1 MPNISDL
8 FKNLTKEEIDFF
20 IKENKG
26 LRRSL
31 KRGEEVFSQ
40 GEIPNYLFI
49 LEEGSVVVENIS
61 ENGNRSIVNRFS
73 KPGTVFGEV
82 YLYLPE
88 RSYDYS
94 CVCDVDSTI
103 LAIPKTALVMSGDN
117 FKNSK
122 VINNMLLILSE
133 KAFYLNQK
141 LLIQSGKTLR
151 EKLSRFFLSNSK
163 ESSLELEFNREE
175 LADFLGVTRPSISRE
190 IMNMKRD
197 GLIDVVGNK
206 VILNKEMLENI
217 F

>member
-8 FKNLTKEEIDFF
+8 FKNLTKEEIDSF

-122 VINNMLLILSE
+122 VVNNMLLILSE
-133 KAFYLNQK
+133 KAFYLNKK

-206 VILNKEMLENI
+206 IILNKEMLENL

>member
-8 FKNLTKEEIDFF
+8 FKNLTKEEIDSF

-122 VINNMLLILSE
+122 VVNNMLLILSE

-175 LADFLGVTRPSISRE
+175 LADFFGVTRPSISRE

-206 VILNKEMLENI
+206 VILNKEMLENL

>member
-8 FKNLTKEEIDFF
+8 FKNLTKEEIDSF

-49 LEEGSVVVENIS
+49 LEEGSVVVENVS

-88 RSYDYS
+88 RPYDYS
-94 CVCDVDSTI
+94 CVCDVYSTI
-103 LAIPKTALVMSGDN
+103 LAIPKTAFVMNCDN

-122 VINNMLLILSE
+122 VVNNMLLILSQ

-151 EKLSRFFLSNSK
+151 EKLYRFFLSNSK

-206 VILNKEMLENI
+206 VILNKEKLENL

>member
-8 FKNLTKEEIDFF
+8 FKNLTKEEIDSF

-40 GEIPNYLFI
+40 GETPNYLFI

-122 VINNMLLILSE
+122 VVNNMLLILSE

-206 VILNKEMLENI
+206 VILNKERLENL

>member
-8 FKNLTKEEIDFF
+8 FKNLTKEEIDSF

-40 GEIPNYLFI
+40 GETPNYLFI

-73 KPGTVFGEV
+73 KQGTVFGEV

-94 CVCDVDSTI
+94 GVCDVDSTI

-122 VINNMLLILSE
+122 VVNNMLLILSE

-206 VILNKEMLENI
+206 VILNKEMLENL

>member
-8 FKNLTKEEIDFF
+8 FKNLTKEEIDSF

-88 RSYDYS
+88 RPYDYS

-103 LAIPKTALVMSGDN
+103 LAIPKTAFVMSDDN

-122 VINNMLLILSE
+122 VVNNMLLILSQ

-175 LADFLGVTRPSISRE
+175 LADFFGVTRPSISRE

-206 VILNKEMLENI
+206 VILNKEKLENL

>member
-8 FKNLTKEEIDFF
+8 FKNLTKEEIDSFM
-20 IKENKG
+20 KENKG

-61 ENGNRSIVNRFS
+61 KNGNRSIVNRFS

-103 LAIPKTALVMSGDN
+103 LAIPKTELVMSGDN

-122 VINNMLLILSE
+122 VINNMLLILSQ

-175 LADFLGVTRPSISRE
+175 LADFFGVTRPSISRE

-197 GLIDVVGNK
+197 GLIDVVGSK
-206 VILNKEMLENI
+206 VILNKEMLENL

>member
-8 FKNLTKEEIDFF
+8 FKNLTKEEIDSF

-49 LEEGSVVVENIS
+49 LEDGSVVVENIS

-73 KPGTVFGEV
+73 NPGTVFGEV

-117 FKNSK
+117 FKNIK
-122 VINNMLLILSE
+122 VINNMLLILSQ

-175 LADFLGVTRPSISRE
+175 LADFFGVTRPSISRE

-197 GLIDVVGNK
+197 GLIDVVGSK
-206 VILNKEMLENI
+206 VILNKEMLENL

>member
-8 FKNLTKEEIDFF
+8 FKNLTKEEIDSF

-26 LRRSL
+26 LRKSL
-31 KRGEEVFSQ
+31 KKGEEVFSQ

-73 KPGTVFGEV
+73 KSGTVFGEV

-122 VINNMLLILSE
+122 VINNMLLILSQ

-163 ESSLELEFNREE
+163 ESSLELDFNREE
-175 LADFLGVTRPSISRE
+175 LADFFGVTRPSISRE

-206 VILNKEMLENI
+206 VILNKEMLENL

>member
-8 FKNLTKEEIDFF
+8 FKNLTKEEIDSF

-88 RSYDYS
+88 RPYDYS

-103 LAIPKTALVMSGDN
+103 LAIPKTAFVMNGDN

-122 VINNMLLILSE
+122 VVNNMLLILSQ

-206 VILNKEMLENI
+206 VILNKEKLENL

>member
-49 LEEGSVVVENIS
+49 LEQGSVVVENIS

-122 VINNMLLILSE
+122 VVNNMLLILSE

-206 VILNKEMLENI
+206 VILNKEKLENL